1 MKTMTAVEAKNSFGQ
16 LLEATLREP
25 VAVTKNRREV
35 AAMFSME
42 DVRAL
47 ADSFLA
53 APMKADV
60 AAGKLS
66 LLDALMAQIDL
77 NRRLEAGRRAISEG
91 DGIVADATYFASL
104 RDRALRRV
112 S

>member
-1 MKTMTAVEAKNSFGQ
+1 MKTMTAVQAKNSFGQ
-16 LLEATLREP
+16 LLEASLREP

-53 APMKADV
+53 APLKDDV
-60 AAGKLS
+60 AAGKLD
-66 LLDALMAQIDL
+66 LLDALMKQIDL
-77 NRRLEAGRRAISEG
+77 NRRLEAGRMAIAEG
-91 DGIVADATYFASL
+91 DGIEADATYFASL
-104 RDRALRRV
+104 RDRAMRRV

>member
-1 MKTMTAVEAKNSFGQ
+1 MKTMTAVEAKNAFGQ
-16 LLEATLREP
+16 LLETALREP
-25 VAVTKNRREV
+25 VAVTKNRRQV

-42 DVRAL
+42 EVRAL

-53 APMKADV
+53 APLKAEV
-60 AAGKLS
+60 AGGKLD

-77 NRRLEAGRRAISEG
+77 NRRLEAGRKAIAAG
-91 DGIVADATYFASL
+91 DGIVADPTYFVSL

>member
-25 VAVTKNRREV
+25 VVVTKNRREV

-42 DVRAL
+42 DVRAF
-47 ADSFLA
+47 ADTFLA
-53 APMKADV
+53 APLK
-60 AAGKLS
+60 AAGKLD
-66 LLDALMAQIDL
+66 LLDALMAQVDL
-77 NRRLEAGRRAISEG
+77 NRRLEAGRKAIAAG
-91 DGIVADATYFASL
+91 DGIGADATYFASP
-104 RDRALRRV
+104 RNHALRRV